1 MNNII
6 SVVFCRQLSIRQ
18 TIFIHPF
25 ISAGI
30 GGDLFMSY
38 VQIFAGGCVSVVRVW
53 WLSGK
58 SKINS
63 PRPRPCPRTHRVKSQ
78 K

>member
-30 GGDLFMSY
+30 GGDLFMSKKSEC
-38 VQIFAGGCVSVVRVW
+38 GCGF
-53 WLSGK
+53 LAK
-58 SKINS
+58 AKYKQ
-63 PRPRPCPRTHRVKSQ
+63 PTPTTVKSQ
-78 K
+78 KAVVQ